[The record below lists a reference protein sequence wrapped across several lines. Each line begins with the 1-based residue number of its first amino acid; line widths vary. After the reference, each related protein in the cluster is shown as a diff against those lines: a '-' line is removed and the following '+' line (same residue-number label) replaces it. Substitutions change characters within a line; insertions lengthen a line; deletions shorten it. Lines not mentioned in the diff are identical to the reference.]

1 MAVNPFASAVKIT
14 RKHEFKGDNAKKQN
28 KENLLKTK
36 QQALQSKGVKQKQQ
50 TNKKKN
56 FNDVIRTLNLYW
68 SLPLYVRAQ
77 SYRQTGR
84 QSAL

>member
-36 QQALQSKGVKQKQQ
+36 QHALQSKGVKQKQQ

>member
-1 MAVNPFASAVKIT
+1 MAVNPFASAVKIA

-68 SLPLYVRAQ
+68 SLPLC
-77 SYRQTGR
+77 
-84 QSAL
+84 